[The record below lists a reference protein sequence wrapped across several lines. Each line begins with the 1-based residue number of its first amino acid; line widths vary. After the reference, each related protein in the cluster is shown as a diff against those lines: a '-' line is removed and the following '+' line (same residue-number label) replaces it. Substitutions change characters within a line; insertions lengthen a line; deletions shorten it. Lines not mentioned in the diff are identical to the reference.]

1 MKNRKKMIT
10 TALIVL
16 VLLLGV
22 GYATVSSVS
31 LNINGTAN
39 AESKELQ
46 VFYDGVN
53 SGTVSGKVTAISSP
67 VKTRAATFTVENM
80 TLDETVTMTFEVKNY
95 ETDVNATLAAPSVT
109 QNTNEEYFQVTTSCD
124 KTTLNAG
131 DTATITVN
139 VKLIKTPVTE
149 EAGSTTVTVGMAASP
164 VA

>member
-31 LNINGTAN
+31 LNINGTAK

-67 VKTRAATFTVENM
+67 ENTRAATFTVENM
-80 TLDETVTMTFEVKNY
+80 TLNETVTMTFEVKNY

-109 QNTNEEYFQVTTSCD
+109 QNANRDYFQVTTSCD

-139 VKLIKTPVTE
+139 VKLIKTPVTA

>member
-22 GYATVSSVS
+22 GYATVSSVN

-39 AESKELQ
+39 AETKELQ

-67 VKTRAATFTVENM
+67 VKTRGATFTVENM
-80 TLDETVTMTFEVKNY
+80 TLNETVTMTFEVKNY
-95 ETDVNATLAAPSVT
+95 ETDVNANLAAPSVT
-109 QNTNEEYFQVTTSCD
+109 NTNENYFQVTASCD
-124 KTTLNAG
+124 KTTLNAL

-139 VKLIKTPVTE
+139 VKLKKTPVTE
-149 EAGSTTVTVGMAASP
+149 EAGSTTVTVEMAASP

>member
-22 GYATVSSVS
+22 GYATVSSVN
-31 LNINGTAN
+31 LNINGTAK

-53 SGTVSGKVTAISSP
+53 SGTSDKVTAISSP
-67 VKTRAATFTVENM
+67 DKERTATFTVENM
-80 TLDETVTMTFEVKNY
+80 TLNETVTMTFEVKNY

-109 QNTNEEYFQVTTSCD
+109 ENTNEEYFQVTTSCD

-139 VKLIKTPVTE
+139 VKLIKTPVTA

>member
-22 GYATVSSVS
+22 GYATVSSVN
-31 LNINGTAN
+31 LNINGTAK

-53 SGTVSGKVTAISSP
+53 SGTSTKVTAISSP
-67 VKTRAATFTVENM
+67 DKARTATFTVENM
-80 TLDETVTMTFEVKNY
+80 TLNETVTMTFEVKNY
-95 ETDVNATLAAPSVT
+95 ETDVNATLDAPSVT
-109 QNTNEEYFQVTTSCD
+109 QNTKSEYFQVTTSCD

-139 VKLIKTPVTE
+139 VKLIKTPVTD

>member
-1 MKNRKKMIT
+1 MKNRKKMLT

-22 GYATVSSVS
+22 GYATVSSVN
-31 LNINGTAN
+31 LNINGTAK

-53 SGTVSGKVTAISSP
+53 SGTSTKVTAISSP
-67 VKTRAATFTVENM
+67 DKARTATFTVENM
-80 TLDETVTMTFEVKNY
+80 TLNETVTMTFEVKNY

-109 QNTNEEYFQVTTSCD
+109 ENTNGVYFEVTTSCN

-139 VKLIKTPVTE
+139 VKLIKTPVTA

>member
-22 GYATVSSVS
+22 GYATVSSVN
-31 LNINGTAN
+31 LNINGTAK

-53 SGTVSGKVTAISSP
+53 SGTSTKVTAISSP
-67 VKTRAATFTVENM
+67 ENTRAATFTVENM
-80 TLDETVTMTFEVKNY
+80 TLNETVTMTFEVKNY

-139 VKLIKTPVTE
+139 VKLIKTPVTD
-149 EAGSTTVTVGMAASP
+149 EAGSTTVTVAMAASP

>member
-22 GYATVSSVS
+22 GYATVSSVN
-31 LNINGTAN
+31 LNINGSAK
-39 AESKELQ
+39 AGSKELQ
-46 VFYDGVN
+46 VFYDGTN
-53 SGTVSGKVTAISSP
+53 SGTSAKVTAISSP
-67 VKTRAATFTVENM
+67 VNTREATFTVENM
-80 TLDETVTMTFEVKNY
+80 TLNETVTMTFEVKNY

-109 QNTNEEYFQVTTSCD
+109 KNTNEEYFQVTTSCD

-131 DTATITVN
+131 ETATITVN
-139 VKLIKTPVTE
+139 VTLTKTPVSE
-149 EAGSTTVTVGMAASP
+149 EAGSTTVTVEMAASP

>member
-22 GYATVSSVS
+22 GYATVSSVN
-31 LNINGTAN
+31 LNINGN
-39 AESKELQ
+39 AKAETKELQ

-53 SGTVSGKVTAISSP
+53 SGPSAKVTTISSP
-67 VKTRAATFTVENM
+67 DKERTATFTVENM

-109 QNTNEEYFQVTTSCD
+109 QNTNRDYFQVTTSCD

-149 EAGSTTVTVGMAASP
+149 EAGSTTVTVEMAASP

>member
-22 GYATVSSVS
+22 GYATVSSVN
-31 LNINGTAN
+31 LNINGSAK
-39 AESKELQ
+39 AETKELQ

-53 SGTVSGKVTAISSP
+53 SGTSDKVTAISSP
-67 VKTRAATFTVENM
+67 DKERTATFTVENM

-109 QNTNEEYFQVTTSCD
+109 QNTNGEYFQVTTSCD

-139 VKLIKTPVTE
+139 VKLIKTPVTA

>member
-31 LNINGTAN
+31 LNINGTSK
-39 AESKELQ
+39 AETKELQ
-46 VFYDGVN
+46 VFYDGTN
-53 SGTVSGKVTAISSP
+53 SGTSDKVTAISSP
-67 VKTRAATFTVENM
+67 VNTRAATFTVENM
-80 TLDETVTMTFEVKNY
+80 TLNETVTMTFEVKNY

-109 QNTNEEYFQVTTSCD
+109 QNTNRDYFQVTTSCD

-139 VKLIKTPVTE
+139 VKLIKTPVTD
-149 EAGSTTVTVGMAASP
+149 EAGSTTVTVAMAASP

>member
-46 VFYDGVN
+46 VFYDGTN
-53 SGTVSGKVTAISSP
+53 SGTSDKVTAISSP
-67 VKTRAATFTVENM
+67 VNTREATFTVENM
-80 TLDETVTMTFEVKNY
+80 TLNETVTMTFEVKNY

-109 QNTNEEYFQVTTSCD
+109 KNTNEEYFQVTTSCD

-131 DTATITVN
+131 ETATITVN
-139 VKLIKTPVTE
+139 VTLTKTPVSE
-149 EAGSTTVTVGMAASP
+149 EAGSTTVTVEMAASP

>member
-1 MKNRKKMIT
+1 MIT

-22 GYATVSSVS
+22 GYATVSSVN

-39 AESKELQ
+39 AETKELQ

-53 SGTVSGKVTAISSP
+53 SGTSDKVTAISSP
-67 VKTRAATFTVENM
+67 DKERTATFTVENM

-109 QNTNEEYFQVTTSCD
+109 QNTNRDYFQVTTSCD

-139 VKLIKTPVTE
+139 VKLIKTPVTA
-149 EAGSTTVTVGMAASP
+149 EAGSTTVTVGMTASP

>member
-31 LNINGTAN
+31 LNINGTAK
-39 AESKELQ
+39 AGSKELQ

-67 VKTRAATFTVENM
+67 VKTRGATFTVENM
-80 TLDETVTMTFEVKNY
+80 TLNETVTMTFEVKNY
-95 ETDVNATLAAPSVT
+95 ETDVNAALAAPSVT
-109 QNTNEEYFQVTTSCD
+109 ENTNEEYFQVTTSCD

-139 VKLIKTPVTE
+139 VKLIKTPVTA

>member
-22 GYATVSSVS
+22 GYATVSSVN

-39 AESKELQ
+39 AETKELQ

-53 SGTVSGKVTAISSP
+53 SGTSDKVTAISSP
-67 VKTRAATFTVENM
+67 DKERTATFTVENM
-80 TLDETVTMTFEVKNY
+80 TLNETVTMTFEVKNY

-109 QNTNEEYFQVTTSCD
+109 QNANRDYFQVTTSCD

-131 DTATITVN
+131 ETAIITVN
-139 VKLIKTPVTE
+139 VKLIKTPVTA

>member
-22 GYATVSSVS
+22 GYATVSSVN
-31 LNINGTAN
+31 LNINGTAK

-53 SGTVSGKVTAISSP
+53 SGTSAKVTAISSP
-67 VKTRAATFTVENM
+67 DKERTATFTVENM

-109 QNTNEEYFQVTTSCD
+109 QNTNGDYFQVTTSCN

>member
-16 VLLLGV
+16 TLVLGV
-22 GYATVSSVS
+22 GYATVSSVK
-31 LNINGTAN
+31 LNIHGTAK
-39 AESKELQ
+39 AGSKELQ

-53 SGTVSGKVTAISSP
+53 SGTSAKVTAISSQDQAR
-67 VKTRAATFTVENM
+67 TATFTVENM
-80 TLDETVTMTFEVKNY
+80 TLGETVTMTFEVKNY

-109 QNTNEEYFQVTTSCD
+109 QNTNGDYFQVTTSCN

-139 VKLIKTPVTE
+139 VTLKKTPVSE
-149 EAGSTTVTVGMAASP
+149 QAGSTTVTVEMAASP

>member
-31 LNINGTAN
+31 LNINGTSK
-39 AESKELQ
+39 AETKELQ
-46 VFYDGVN
+46 VFYDGTN
-53 SGTVSGKVTAISSP
+53 SGTSAKVTAISSP
-67 VKTRAATFTVENM
+67 ENTRAATFTVENM
-80 TLDETVTMTFEVKNY
+80 TLNETVTMTFEVKNY

-109 QNTNEEYFQVTTSCD
+109 QNTKQEYFQVTTSCD

-131 DTATITVN
+131 ETATITVN

-149 EAGSTTVTVGMAASP
+149 EAGSTTVTVEMAASP

>member
-31 LNINGTAN
+31 LNINGTSK
-39 AESKELQ
+39 AETKELQ
-46 VFYDGVN
+46 VFYDGTN
-53 SGTVSGKVTAISSP
+53 SGTSAKVTAISSP
-67 VKTRAATFTVENM
+67 ANTRAATFTVENM
-80 TLDETVTMTFEVKNY
+80 TLNETVTMTFEVKNY

-109 QNTNEEYFQVTTSCD
+109 QNTKSEYFQVTTSCD

-131 DTATITVN
+131 ETATITVN
-139 VKLIKTPVTE
+139 VKLIKTPVSE
-149 EAGSTTVTVGMAASP
+149 EAGSTTVTVEMAASP

>member
-31 LNINGTAN
+31 LNINGTSK
-39 AESKELQ
+39 AETKELQ
-46 VFYDGVN
+46 VFYDGTN
-53 SGTVSGKVTAISSP
+53 SGTSAKVTAISSP
-67 VKTRAATFTVENM
+67 VNTRAATFTVENM
-80 TLDETVTMTFEVKNY
+80 TLNETVTMTFQVKNY
-95 ETDVNATLAAPSVT
+95 ETDVNATLDAPSVT
-109 QNTNEEYFQVTTSCD
+109 QNTKPEYFQVTTSCD

-131 DTATITVN
+131 ETATITVN
-139 VKLIKTPVTE
+139 VKLIQTPVTA
-149 EAGSTTVTVGMAASP
+149 EAGSTTVTVEMAASP

>member
-22 GYATVSSVS
+22 GYATVSSVN
-31 LNINGTAN
+31 LNINGSAK
-39 AESKELQ
+39 AGSKELQ
-46 VFYDGVN
+46 VFYDGTN
-53 SGTVSGKVTAISSP
+53 SGTSAKVTAISSP
-67 VKTRAATFTVENM
+67 VKTREATFTVESM

-131 DTATITVN
+131 ETATITVN
-139 VKLIKTPVTE
+139 VKLIKTPVTD
-149 EAGSTTVTVGMAASP
+149 EAGSTTVTVAMAASP

>member
-22 GYATVSSVS
+22 GYATVSSVN
-31 LNINGTAN
+31 LNINGTAK
-39 AESKELQ
+39 AGSKELQ
-46 VFYDGVN
+46 VFYDGTN
-53 SGTVSGKVTAISSP
+53 SGTSAKVTAISSP
-67 VKTRAATFTVENM
+67 VKTREATFTVESM
-80 TLDETVTMTFEVKNY
+80 TLNETVTMTFEVKNY
-95 ETDVNATLAAPSVT
+95 ETDVKATLAAPSVT

-139 VKLIKTPVTE
+139 VKLIKTPVTD
-149 EAGSTTVTVGMAASP
+149 EAGSTTVTVAMAASP

>member
-31 LNINGTAN
+31 LNINGTSK
-39 AESKELQ
+39 AETKELQ
-46 VFYDGVN
+46 VFYDGTN
-53 SGTVSGKVTAISSP
+53 SGTSAKVTAISSP
-67 VKTRAATFTVENM
+67 ENTRAATFTVENM
-80 TLDETVTMTFEVKNY
+80 TLNETVTMTFEVKNY

-109 QNTNEEYFQVTTSCD
+109 QNTNRDYFQVTTSCD

-131 DTATITVN
+131 ETATITVN
-139 VKLIKTPVTE
+139 VKLIKTPVSE
-149 EAGSTTVTVGMAASP
+149 EAGSTTVTVEMAASP

>member
-22 GYATVSSVS
+22 GYATVSSVN

-53 SGTVSGKVTAISSP
+53 SGTSDKVTAISSP
-67 VKTRAATFTVENM
+67 DKERTATFTVENM
-80 TLDETVTMTFEVKNY
+80 TLNETVTMTFEVKNY

-131 DTATITVN
+131 GTATITVN

-149 EAGSTTVTVGMAASP
+149 EAGSTKVTVGMAASP
-164 VA
+164 IA

>member
-22 GYATVSSVS
+22 GYATVSSVN
-31 LNINGTAN
+31 LNINGTAK
-39 AESKELQ
+39 AETKELQ
-46 VFYDGVN
+46 VFYDGTN
-53 SGTVSGKVTAISSP
+53 SGTSAKVTAISSP
-67 VKTRAATFTVENM
+67 VKTREATFTVENM

-139 VKLIKTPVTE
+139 VKLIKTPVTD
-149 EAGSTTVTVGMAASP
+149 EAGSTTVTVAMAASP

>member
-31 LNINGTAN
+31 LNINGTSK
-39 AESKELQ
+39 AETKELQ
-46 VFYDGVN
+46 VFYDGTN
-53 SGTVSGKVTAISSP
+53 SGTSAKVTAISSP
-67 VKTRAATFTVENM
+67 ENTRAATFTVENM
-80 TLDETVTMTFEVKNY
+80 TLNETVTMTFEVKNY

-131 DTATITVN
+131 ETATITVN
-139 VKLIKTPVTE
+139 VKLIKTPVTD
-149 EAGSTTVTVGMAASP
+149 EAGSTTVTVAMAASP

>member
-22 GYATVSSVS
+22 GYATVSSVN
-31 LNINGTAN
+31 LNINGSAK
-39 AESKELQ
+39 AGSKELQ
-46 VFYDGVN
+46 VFYDGTN
-53 SGTVSGKVTAISSP
+53 SGTSAKVTAISSP
-67 VKTRAATFTVENM
+67 ANTRAATFTVENM
-80 TLDETVTMTFEVKNY
+80 TLNETVTMTFEVKNY

-109 QNTNEEYFQVTTSCD
+109 QNANRDYFQVTTSCD

-131 DTATITVN
+131 ETATITVN
-139 VKLIKTPVTE
+139 VKLIKTPVSE
-149 EAGSTTVTVGMAASP
+149 EAGSTTVTVEMAASP

>member
-22 GYATVSSVS
+22 GYATVSSVN
-31 LNINGTAN
+31 LNINGTAK

-53 SGTVSGKVTAISSP
+53 SGTSTKVTAISSP
-67 VKTRAATFTVENM
+67 DKARTATFTVENM
-80 TLDETVTMTFEVKNY
+80 TLNETVTMTFEVKNY

-109 QNTNEEYFQVTTSCD
+109 ENTNGVYFEVTTSCN

-149 EAGSTTVTVGMAASP
+149 EAGSTTVTVGMTASP

>member
-22 GYATVSSVS
+22 GYATVSSVN
-31 LNINGTAN
+31 LNINGSAK
-39 AESKELQ
+39 AGSKELQ
-46 VFYDGVN
+46 VFYDGTN
-53 SGTVSGKVTAISSP
+53 SGTSDKVTAISSP
-67 VKTRAATFTVENM
+67 VNTRAATFTVENM
-80 TLDETVTMTFEVKNY
+80 TLNETVTMTFQVKNY

-109 QNTNEEYFQVTTSCD
+109 QNTKQEYFQVTTSCD

-131 DTATITVN
+131 ETATITVN
-139 VKLIKTPVTE
+139 VKLIKTPVSE
-149 EAGSTTVTVGMAASP
+149 EAGSTTVTVEMAASP

>member
-31 LNINGTAN
+31 LNINGTSK
-39 AESKELQ
+39 AETKELQ
-46 VFYDGVN
+46 VFYDGTN
-53 SGTVSGKVTAISSP
+53 SGTSAKVTAISSP
-67 VKTRAATFTVENM
+67 AKTREATFTVENM
-80 TLDETVTMTFEVKNY
+80 TLEETVTMTFEVKNY
-95 ETDVNATLAAPSVT
+95 EKDVNATLDAPSVT
-109 QNTNEEYFQVTTSCD
+109 QNTKPEYFQVTTSCD

-131 DTATITVN
+131 ETATITVN
-139 VKLIKTPVTE
+139 VKLIKTPVSE
-149 EAGSTTVTVGMAASP
+149 EAGSTTVTVEMAASP

>member
-22 GYATVSSVS
+22 GYATVSSVN
-31 LNINGTAN
+31 LNINGTAK

-53 SGTVSGKVTAISSP
+53 SGTSDKVTAISSP
-67 VKTRAATFTVENM
+67 DKERTATFTVENM
-80 TLDETVTMTFEVKNY
+80 TLNETVTMTFEVKNY

-109 QNTNEEYFQVTTSCD
+109 QNTNRDYFQVTTSCD

-149 EAGSTTVTVGMAASP
+149 EAGSTTVTVEMAASP

>member
-22 GYATVSSVS
+22 GYATVSSVN
-31 LNINGTAN
+31 LNINGSAK
-39 AESKELQ
+39 AGSKELQ
-46 VFYDGVN
+46 AFYDGTN
-53 SGTVSGKVTAISSP
+53 SGTSAKVTAISSP
-67 VKTRAATFTVENM
+67 VNTRAATFTVENM

-95 ETDVNATLAAPSVT
+95 ETDVNANLAAPSVK
-109 QNTNEEYFQVTTSCD
+109 NTNENYFQVTASCD
-124 KTTLNAG
+124 KTTLNAL

>member
-10 TALIVL
+10 TALITL

-31 LNINGTAN
+31 LNINGKAN

-53 SGTVSGKVTAISSP
+53 SGTVSGKVTTISSP
-67 VKTRAATFTVENM
+67 VKAREATFTVENM
-80 TLDETVTMTFEVKNY
+80 TLNETVTMTFEVKNY

-109 QNTNEEYFQVTTSCD
+109 QNTKEEYFRVTTSCD

-139 VKLIKTPVTE
+139 VKLIKTPVTD
-149 EAGSTTVTVGMAASP
+149 EAGSTTVTVAMAASP

>member
-53 SGTVSGKVTAISSP
+53 SGTSTKVTAISSP
-67 VKTRAATFTVENM
+67 DKARTATFTVENM
-80 TLDETVTMTFEVKNY
+80 TLNETVTMTFEVKNY
-95 ETDVNATLAAPSVT
+95 ETDVNATLVAPSVT
-109 QNTNEEYFQVTTSCD
+109 KNTNEEYFQVTTSCD

-131 DTATITVN
+131 ETATITVN

-149 EAGSTTVTVGMAASP
+149 EAGSTTVTVGMTASP

>member
-22 GYATVSSVS
+22 GYATVSSVN
-31 LNINGTAN
+31 LNINGSAK
-39 AESKELQ
+39 AGSKELQ
-46 VFYDGVN
+46 VFYDGTN
-53 SGTVSGKVTAISSP
+53 SGTSAKVTAISSP
-67 VKTRAATFTVENM
+67 ENTRAATFTVENM
-80 TLDETVTMTFEVKNY
+80 TLNETVTMTFEVKNY
-95 ETDVNATLAAPSVT
+95 ETDVNATLVAPSVT
-109 QNTNEEYFQVTTSCD
+109 KNTNEEYFQVTTSCD

-139 VKLIKTPVTE
+139 VKLIKTPVTD
-149 EAGSTTVTVGMAASP
+149 EAGSTTVTVAMSASP

>member
-31 LNINGTAN
+31 LNINGTSK
-39 AESKELQ
+39 AETKELQ
-46 VFYDGVN
+46 VFYDGTN
-53 SGTVSGKVTAISSP
+53 SGTSAKVTAISSP
-67 VKTRAATFTVENM
+67 VNTRAATFTVENM
-80 TLDETVTMTFEVKNY
+80 TLNETVTMTFKVKNY

-109 QNTNEEYFQVTTSCD
+109 QNTKQEYFQVTTSCD

-131 DTATITVN
+131 DTAIITVN
-139 VKLIKTPVTE
+139 VKLIKTPVSE
-149 EAGSTTVTVGMAASP
+149 EAGSTTVTVEMAASP

>member
-53 SGTVSGKVTAISSP
+53 SGTSAKVTAISSP
-67 VKTRAATFTVENM
+67 VNTRAATFTVENM
-80 TLDETVTMTFEVKNY
+80 TLGETVTMTFEVKNY

-109 QNTNEEYFQVTTSCD
+109 QNTKEEYFQVTTSCD

-139 VKLIKTPVTE
+139 VKLIKTPVTD
-149 EAGSTTVTVGMAASP
+149 EAGSTTVTVAMAASP

>member
-22 GYATVSSVS
+22 GYATVSSVN
-31 LNINGTAN
+31 LNINGTAK

-46 VFYDGVN
+46 VFYDGTN
-53 SGTVSGKVTAISSP
+53 SGTSAKVTAISSP
-67 VKTRAATFTVENM
+67 AKTREATFTVENM
-80 TLDETVTMTFEVKNY
+80 TLEETVTMTFEVKNY
-95 ETDVNATLAAPSVT
+95 ETDVNATLAAPNVT
-109 QNTNEEYFQVTTSCD
+109 ENTNEEYFQVTTSCD

-131 DTATITVN
+131 GTATITVN
-139 VKLIKTPVTE
+139 VKLIKTPVTDQ
-149 EAGSTTVTVGMAASP
+149 AGSTTVTVGMTASP

>member
-22 GYATVSSVS
+22 GYATVSSVN

-39 AESKELQ
+39 AETKELQ

-53 SGTVSGKVTAISSP
+53 SGTSDKVTAISSP
-67 VKTRAATFTVENM
+67 DKARTATFTVENM

-95 ETDVNATLAAPSVT
+95 EKDVNATLAAPSVT
-109 QNTNEEYFQVTTSCD
+109 QNTKQEYFQVTTSCD

-139 VKLIKTPVTE
+139 VKLIKTPVTD
-149 EAGSTTVTVGMAASP
+149 EAGSTTVTVAMSASP

>member
-22 GYATVSSVS
+22 GYATVSSVN

-53 SGTVSGKVTAISSP
+53 SGTSDKVTAISSP
-67 VKTRAATFTVENM
+67 VKTREATFTVESM

-131 DTATITVN
+131 ETATITVN
-139 VKLIKTPVTE
+139 VKLIKTPVTD
-149 EAGSTTVTVGMAASP
+149 EAGSTTVTVAMAASP